1 MTKASQKL
9 FWKFKKESSQGKLSR
24 KALPINWILSY
35 LYTFQNDLQ
44 ALSWAF
50 VLGGIGLKEALV
62 DCSWRLKKN
71 RSEPIE
77 PVLKLAKVGPNV
89 RAKVRGLTLTLT
101 FHISKPHSS
110 GLDVGAN
117 VRGLTLTLTLASLMH
132 IYGANFV
139 LLSCCQFYAHYRLLY
154 MVGKLWMS
162 SF

>member
-1 MTKASQKL
+1 MRSKVEIETEFLQFSNPKYKTIVIEIESNKTERKRSEFSFPKTKKLKFTQYQKL
-9 FWKFKKESSQGKLSR
+9 SENYYENSKK
-24 KALPINWILSY
+24 KAPRRTWILSY

-77 PVLKLAKVGPNV
+77 PVLKLAIVGPNV

-101 FHISKPHSS
+101 FHSSKHNS
-110 GLDVGAN
+110 LVW
-117 VRGLTLTLTLASLMH
+117 TLVPTL
-132 IYGANFV
+132 GV
-139 LLSCCQFYAHYRLLY
+139 
-154 MVGKLWMS
+154 
-162 SF
+162 